1 MLQRDTQNQRLYLHN
16 VVSIKIEETKIP
28 SQDDSL
34 TNWSDEDNP
43 RLFVTNILQKALKV
57 NINENKS
64 RVNNWLKVNRL
75 QLPLPNT
82 QSNSAINSI
91 PEKPEKV
98 NINERNSKVTMSKAP
113 LCKGSCCEATEGL

>member
-43 RLFVTNILQKALKV
+43 CLFGTSILQNAIIVKLNKQK
-57 NINENKS
+57 NING
-64 RVNNWLKVNRL
+64 
-75 QLPLPNT
+75 Q
-82 QSNSAINSI
+82 
-91 PEKPEKV
+91 
-98 NINERNSKVTMSKAP
+98 NSKVSEENSIGWEDLKKSLPETDDA
-113 LCKGSCCEATEGL
+113 G